1 MQIPSVAPT
10 DSSRDR
16 SLRAGILVLDAFIV
30 VLSMA
35 VSWGLHTKLR
45 ELPAI
50 SERLALR
57 APPSFEHY
65 ALLLYLTLPLFL
77 ALTAGF
83 GMHRWFEH
91 SRLSLLVGITKVHF
105 AFVAALTFMF
115 FVTQTV
121 VNRSML
127 AFFLSS
133 TFVLQLATRELL
145 GHWQRFQHKSG
156 QTRARLLLVGDHSPA
171 MQKLIERSQR
181 GPFPAEVVGRIGERV
196 NQPHASFVGSA
207 ATQLSAIEA
216 ARGGLPDLARI
227 LHHEPV
233 DRVLFFPPFNDVA
246 RIRESLSLCETL
258 GIPAALAV
266 DMTPSAVARP
276 RIETHFGQPF
286 VEFEIAP
293 RPPGPLIVKHT
304 VDVLAAALGLIVLS
318 PLLLVTAL
326 SILITMGR
334 PILFIQERAGVR
346 GRSFRM
352 FKFRTMVKNAEAQRA
367 ALNAENIMGGPVFK
381 VKNDPRVTRLGR
393 FLRSSSID
401 ELPQLFNVLIG
412 QMSLVGPR
420 PLPRFEQEQIEGWH
434 RRRLS
439 MKPGITGLWQ
449 VSGRNE
455 IGFEQWMKLDLEY
468 VDNWSLRE
476 DVRLLL
482 RTFPVLLHRRG
493 AH

>member
-1 MQIPSVAPT
+1 MQTPSVAPT

-16 SLRAGILVLDAFIV
+16 SLRAGILVLDGCIV

-35 VSWGLHTKLR
+35 ISWGLHTWLR
-45 ELPAI
+45 TIPAI
-50 SERLALR
+50 SERLNLR
-57 APPSFEHY
+57 AAPSFEHY

-91 SRLSLLVGITKVHF
+91 SRLSLLIGITKVHF

-133 TFVLQLATRELL
+133 TFVLQLAARELL
-145 GHWQRFQHKSG
+145 GRWQRFQHKSG
-156 QTRARLLLVGDHSPA
+156 QTRARLLLVGDPSPA

-181 GPFPAEVVGRIGERV
+181 GPFPAEVIGRIGERPSPPQV
-196 NQPHASFVGSA
+196 SIVGATAAQLHA
-207 ATQLSAIEA
+207 LEA
-216 ARGGLPDLARI
+216 PRGGLPDLGRI
-227 LHHEPV
+227 LHQEPV
-233 DRVLFFPPFNDVA
+233 DRVLFFPPFNDAA
-246 RIRESLSLCETL
+246 RIRDALTLCETL

-266 DMTPSAVARP
+266 DMTPNAVARP
-276 RIETHFGQPF
+276 RLVTHFGQPF

-304 VDVLAAALGLIVLS
+304 FDVIAAALGLLVLS
-318 PLLLVTAL
+318 PLLLLTAL
-326 SILITMGR
+326 SILLTMGR

-352 FKFRTMVKNAEAQRA
+352 IKFRTMVKDAEAKRA
-367 ALNAENIMGGPVFK
+367 ALSAQNIMGGPVFK

-393 FLRSSSID
+393 FLRSTSID

-420 PLPRFEQEQIEGWH
+420 PLPRFEQEQIAGWH

-455 IGFEQWMKLDLEY
+455 IAFEQWMKLDLEY

-476 DVRLLL
+476 DARLLL
-482 RTFPVLLHRRG
+482 RTIPVLLHRRG